1 MHKNKKMFSNGQLIF
16 GLLFFIVF
24 AVIIGF
30 QYRKDLRIHKRYYK
44 GTIWVL
50 IAFIGFIAMIAAVKF
65 IFM

>member
-1 MHKNKKMFSNGQLIF
+1 MFSNGQLIF

-24 AVIIGF
+24 AIIIGF
-30 QYRKDLRIHKRYYK
+30 QYRKDLRLHKMYYK

-50 IAFIGFIAMIAAVKF
+50 IAFIGFIAMIGAVKF